1 MKQKKKF
8 YSYVSIVLK
17 ATSLSKNFPT
27 RYKLLN
33 TALSSHQNPQVVTEK
48 IELIAIQKGEVE
60 LATVVEN
67 AKKCLKTMIFLCDPT
82 QNKFHLF
89 TTKKAK
95 MPHTFWTNSIKNQPL
110 CMC

>member
-48 IELIAIQKGEVE
+48 IELITIQKGEVE

-67 AKKCLKTMIFLCDPT
+67 AKKLS
-82 QNKFHLF
+82 QNYDISLRPY
-89 TTKKAK
+89 AK
-95 MPHTFWTNSIKNQPL
+95 
-110 CMC
+110 